1 MAGLIPTDEM
11 TELKS
16 ASAVSEVAKEAVAI
30 IEKQTVAYAINQAA
44 NTGEHSIT
52 YSKIISDELQEL
64 LRAQG
69 YKVTRNSRAAD
80 PNKSWTISF

>member
-16 ASAVSEVAKEAVAI
+16 ASAVGEVANEAVAI

-52 YSKIISDELQEL
+52 YSKI
-64 LRAQG
+64 
-69 YKVTRNSRAAD
+69 
-80 PNKSWTISF
+80 